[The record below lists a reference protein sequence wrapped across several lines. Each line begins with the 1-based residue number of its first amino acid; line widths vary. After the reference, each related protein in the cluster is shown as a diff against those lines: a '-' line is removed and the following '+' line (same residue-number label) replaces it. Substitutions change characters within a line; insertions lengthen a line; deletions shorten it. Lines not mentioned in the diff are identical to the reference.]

1 MVTQQNNYCALLC
14 RAGDPNSLRLIN
26 AHPEVI
32 DVVKRCLEKSGL
44 EFAFNEKSQV
54 TCAFKF
60 SKYLFARGG
69 TYEEDSVLIRMT
81 LANIIED
88 MSKTNWVVDFS
99 SDIGRHYTNSC
110 LFFYKNPNLT
120 SDEAI
125 GSIFT
130 FSPSSYDKAL
140 IIDVPEGL
148 EEQLMNGIKNTT
160 GVSKYVLLYSNS
172 GKTTSKVVLE
182 DGGWMATGREA
193 ILTRQLLLQ
202 MIKISQANRYELVT
216 NMDIKGTS
224 DSLMFQYRES
234 PSGISNNFMIIS
246 LNGEDKLRLIHD
258 PSTDELYQRFLEAT
272 IEEVIKEF
280 WHLGLKSSKVKEGCH
295 QFKLEGYPWW
305 ANGEDAVESR
315 FLIANLI
322 AKMKSI
328 GWEVHGTLDVS
339 RKLQDKSVFI
349 FRQCDPEN
357 QFYAVLSFHEEDKI
371 RFQTNSSTSE
381 QLMSCIDKIL
391 NSAERIK
398 TKQEYGRAT
407 QWKVIG
413 YPFHGF
419 NGKQQRL
426 MIHLLTKILTFFKAE
441 GWKVVASADVSA
453 KYIKTDDNT
462 YPLDNHTWFFLHD
475 PSGKSENSVA
485 LEHLLNGDG
494 VSQILSEEDGSCT
507 IL

>member
-1 MVTQQNNYCALLC
+1 
-14 RAGDPNSLRLIN
+14 
-26 AHPEVI
+26 
-32 DVVKRCLEKSGL
+32 
-44 EFAFNEKSQV
+44 
-54 TCAFKF
+54 
-60 SKYLFARGG
+60 
-69 TYEEDSVLIRMT
+69 
-81 LANIIED
+81 
-88 MSKTNWVVDFS
+88 
-99 SDIGRHYTNSC
+99 
-110 LFFYKNPNLT
+110 
-120 SDEAI
+120 
-125 GSIFT
+125 
-130 FSPSSYDKAL
+130 
-140 IIDVPEGL
+140 
-148 EEQLMNGIKNTT
+148 
-160 GVSKYVLLYSNS
+160 
-172 GKTTSKVVLE
+172 
-182 DGGWMATGREA
+182 
-193 ILTRQLLLQ
+193 

-216 NMDIKGTS
+216 KMDIKGTS

-234 PSGISNNFMIIS
+234 LSGISNNFLIIS

-305 ANGEDAVESR
+305 AAGEDTVESR

-398 TKQEYGRAT
+398 TKQDYGRAT

-462 YPLDNHTWFFLHD
+462 YPLDNHSWFFLRAA
-475 PSGKSENSVA
+475 SV
-485 LEHLLNGDG
+485 G
-494 VSQILSEEDGSCT
+494 IWRRLS
-507 IL
+507 